1 VIKSW
6 VFEFFPAPR
15 DLASN
20 FDPDRS
26 ARYFEAYMDLWARAE
41 PLGFEGLFFSEHHF
55 GKAYSPSPNLLI
67 AQMALRTK
75 TLRLGVMGMVV
86 PYHQPWRLAEEIGM
100 LDHLTNGRLEIGTAA
115 GIPNEMEEIGL
126 GVDEARERND
136 EGLEIID
143 AALRQTVISHHGKYW
158 RFDNLRLTPR
168 PLQQPFPPVWV
179 TVVSTSSARKAA
191 QRGAKIT
198 TGFHPTAKVKEIFEA
213 YRDEAARLGRPAGP
227 EQLGIRRQV
236 VIALSESAARDALAH
251 RKEHLHQLLK
261 ADPRVPQPGRQV
273 LDTPSAHTFTIGDE
287 EFIAGTPASV
297 TEQIIGQCRELGAG
311 HFLALFEHD
320 MGGTLARSWEL
331 LGTEVNPVLRR
342 AAL

>member
-1 VIKSW
+1 
-6 VFEFFPAPR
+6 
-15 DLASN
+15 
-20 FDPDRS
+20 
-26 ARYFEAYMDLWARAE
+26 
-41 PLGFEGLFFSEHHF
+41 
-55 GKAYSPSPNLLI
+55 
-67 AQMALRTK
+67 
-75 TLRLGVMGMVV
+75 
-86 PYHQPWRLAEEIGM
+86 
-100 LDHLTNGRLEIGTAA
+100 
-115 GIPNEMEEIGL
+115 
-126 GVDEARERND
+126 
-136 EGLEIID
+136 LEIID

-168 PLQQPFPPVWV
+168 PLQQPFPPVWL
-179 TVVSTSSARKAA
+179 TVVSTASARKAA

-198 TGFHPTAKVKEIFEA
+198 TGFHPTAKVKEIFDA

-227 EQLGIRRQV
+227 DQLGIRRQV

-251 RKEHLHQLLK
+251 RKEHVHQLLK

-273 LDTPSAHTFTIGDE
+273 LDTPTAHTFTIGDE

-297 TEQIIGQCRELGAG
+297 TEQIIGECRELGAG

-342 AAL
+342 ATL